1 MNEKKTDWVRLIGWT
16 VFIGYLILL
25 MYYMFFADIWGRTVV
40 RGDYSYNIRPFQEII
55 RFIRHREALGFWP
68 VFLNLGGNILGF
80 VPFGFC
86 MPLLDRKHRSWY
98 VIVLESTFFS
108 VCIETIQLVSRVGSC
123 DVDDVILNTLGG
135 LLGYLMFRAALKI
148 RRKRHAV

>member
-25 MYYMFFADIWGRTVV
+25 MYYMFFADIWGRTNI
-40 RGDYSYNIRPFQEII
+40 RGDYSYNLQPFQEII
-55 RFIRHREALGFWP
+55 RFIRYREALGFWP

-80 VPFGFC
+80 MPFGFC

-98 VIVLESTFFS
+98 VIFFESMLFS
-108 VCIETIQLVSRVGSC
+108 AGIEIIQLISRVGSC

-135 LLGYLMFRAALKI
+135 FLGYLLFAAALKI